1 MLQRR
6 GVAATLAALE
16 AGEATLVL
24 LDEEAEG
31 PEVDRIL
38 AIAKGNGVRV
48 HRGTSRDLWRMA
60 NPGDEVP
67 SALAMTG
74 RLPEVHDLDELLGQP
89 APVVVLDRVR
99 YATNVGFVLRT
110 AEVAGAA
117 GVILLQ
123 DEDPARAWL
132 KDVAHASMGA
142 TRFLPL
148 LHGHETEVLEAIQRS
163 GRPLVVAEDVG
174 DASPWKTPMPWNA
187 VLAVGAEAAGV
198 SPALLQAA
206 THIVRLPM
214 PGFIPSYNLQVA
226 ATALLMETLRQHA
239 Q

>member
-1 MLQRR
+1 MQKR
-6 GVAATLAALE
+6 GVEATVAALR
-16 AGEATLVL
+16 AGEATAVLVQQDCDHEDVMTVRRL
-24 LDEEAEG
+24 ATELGVPVHEG
-31 PEVDRIL
+31 TE
-38 AIAKGNGVRV
+38 
-48 HRGTSRDLWRMA
+48 RDLWRMA
-60 NPGDEVP
+60 APGREQP
-67 SALAMTG
+67 LALALVG
-74 RLPEVHDLDELLGQP
+74 RRPEVDSIDHLLTQP
-89 APVVVLDRVR
+89 GPVVLLDGVK
-99 YATNVGFVLRT
+99 YATNVGFVVRT
-110 AEVAGAA
+110 AEVAGAS
-117 GVILLQ
+117 GVLLLS
-123 DEDPARAWL
+123 EDAPATSWL
-132 KDVAHASMGA
+132 KDVHHASMGA

-174 DASPWKTPMPWNA
+174 DASPWKTPMPWNS

-226 ATALLMETLRQHA
+226 ATALLMETLRQHD